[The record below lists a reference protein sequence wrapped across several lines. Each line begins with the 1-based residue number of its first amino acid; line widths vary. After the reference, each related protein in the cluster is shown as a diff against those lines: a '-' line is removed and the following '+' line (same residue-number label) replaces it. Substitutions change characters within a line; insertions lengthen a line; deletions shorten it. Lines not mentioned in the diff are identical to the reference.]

1 MVQKNVEKKSL
12 SENLGDFILR
22 NLRVIFVFCGVLLL
36 GAVCAVVVISV
47 NEKTIEKGL
56 GKIDLISYELTNKSY
71 DLSETEIAARQD
83 KAVSSLSELVGKSG
97 IVGVRANM
105 LSAEIYYQKK
115 DFENARS
122 AWLAAAQK
130 GKNTYIAPIAFF
142 NAASCSEE
150 LGNLDDAAAG
160 YKSASEVKDFYEA
173 AHALFSLGR
182 VQEAKG
188 DFVAAAASYQ
198 ALVDKSPED
207 SWAKLAKN
215 RLVSLKISGKVE

>member
-160 YKSASEVKDFYEA
+160 YKSAAEVEDFYEA

-182 VQEAKG
+182 VQEAKE

>member
-71 DLSETEIAARQD
+71 DLSETEIVARQD
-83 KAVSSLSELVGKSG
+83 KALSSLSELVGKSG

-182 VQEAKG
+182 VQEAKE

>member
-36 GAVCAVVVISV
+36 GAVFAVVVISV

-130 GKNTYIAPIAFF
+130 GKNTYIVPIAFF

-182 VQEAKG
+182 VQEAKE

>member
-47 NEKTIEKGL
+47 NEKTIEKGF

>member
-1 MVQKNVEKKSL
+1 MVQIFVEKKSL

-182 VQEAKG
+182 VQEAKE

>member
-182 VQEAKG
+182 VQEAKE

>member
-188 DFVAAAASYQ
+188 DFVAATASYQ

>member
-1 MVQKNVEKKSL
+1 MVQKNVEKKLL

-71 DLSETEIAARQD
+71 DLSETEITARQD

>member
-97 IVGVRANM
+97 IVGVRANI

-182 VQEAKG
+182 VQEAKE